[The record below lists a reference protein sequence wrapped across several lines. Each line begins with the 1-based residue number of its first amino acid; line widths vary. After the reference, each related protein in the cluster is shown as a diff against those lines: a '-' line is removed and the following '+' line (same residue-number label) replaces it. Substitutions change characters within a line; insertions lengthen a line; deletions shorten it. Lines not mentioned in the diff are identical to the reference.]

1 MSTIKPLNFYRTVI
15 FDCDGVLLNSN
26 KIKTDAFREVAKQY
40 GHDIAEAFVAHH
52 NQNGGVSRFKKFKYL
67 LSNLVGEDPSKP
79 EIARLCNEYS
89 TLIVNKLISCEK
101 AVDLTLLR
109 NATKSAGWMVVS
121 GGDQTELRD
130 IFIARNL
137 EPLFNLNIFGSPDS
151 KDVILAREIKKGSI
165 VLPAL
170 FLGDSRY
177 DFMAASTAGLDF
189 IFVHGWTEFEGWK
202 EFCILNG
209 IETIKQTSD
218 LLPI

>member
-1 MSTIKPLNFYRTVI
+1 MPTIKPLKFYRTVI

-26 KIKTDAFREVAKQY
+26 IIKTDAFHEVAKQY
-40 GHDIAEAFVAHH
+40 GHDIAKAFVAHH
-52 NQNGGVSRFKKFKYL
+52 NENGGISRFKKFKHL
-67 LSNLVGEDPSKP
+67 LSNLVGEDSSES

-89 TLIVNKLISCEK
+89 TLIVNKLISCEE

-137 EPLFNLNIFGSPDS
+137 APLFDLNIFGSPDS
-151 KDVILAREIKKGSI
+151 KDVILTREIKKGSI

-177 DFMAASTAGLDF
+177 DYIAASNAGLDF
-189 IFVHGWTEFEGWK
+189 IFVYGWTEFEGWE
-202 EFCILNG
+202 EFCILNN

-218 LLPI
+218 LFSI